1 MTLNQREFLNKKE
14 KESSIKADKAESP
27 NFNTKMSSHSTH
39 TNNRRKTLYVFNFT
53 TARLLSFLLIF
64 VSIILFVFVI
74 GVQVGK
80 SKSVY
85 AYNDIN
91 NNNTDTN
98 LLLRNDENIDN
109 LIDNVPVN
117 NDVSESSD
125 FIIVSNDN
133 DSIIR
138 EGSTPEDRYNEY
150 TQSLALELDSIN
162 SNIRKKD
169 FSGLKPNTTYTPPGQ
184 LASVVPMKSSTEV
197 TRVPYTKSSSVN
209 SVYFIQV
216 AVGYDKEHTYSE
228 RDNLKKKF
236 PKAFVKEETTNDGT
250 MMYKLKIG
258 RYDSREDALV
268 ALSEVR
274 KIPAY
279 KDSYIYSDKKNS

>member
-1 MTLNQREFLNKKE
+1 MTVNKEELLNKKE
-14 KESSIKADKAESP
+14 KESTTKKENT
-27 NFNTKMSSHSTH
+27 NFASARKMSHTH
-39 TNNRRKTLYVFNFT
+39 NNRRKTLYVLNFT
-53 TARLLSFLLIF
+53 TARLLSCCMIF
-64 VSIILFVFVI
+64 VSILLLVFVL

-80 SKSVY
+80 SKNDY
-85 AYNDIN
+85 ASNTSDT
-91 NNNTDTN
+91 TDTN
-98 LLLRNDENIDN
+98 LLLRDDGNIDS
-109 LIDNVPVN
+109 LIENVP
-117 NDVSESSD
+117 SSD
-125 FIIVSNDN
+125 NTYATDFNIVSN

-162 SNIRKKD
+162 NNMKKND
-169 FSGLKPNTTYTPPGQ
+169 VSGLKPNTTFTPKGQ
-184 LASVVPMKSSTEV
+184 IASIEPIKKETEV
-197 TRVPYTKSSSVN
+197 TRVPYTKSSAVN

-228 RDNLKKKF
+228 RDSLKKKF
-236 PKAFVKEETTNDGT
+236 PKTFVKEETTTDGT

-258 RYDSREDALV
+258 RYDNREDALA
-268 ALSEVR
+268 ALSEVK